1 MNRTEI
7 IHGIALKRVPHI
19 GDVLAK
25 QLLSYCGSTSEVFKQ
40 KKNSLLKIPGLGQK
54 SVESILAFK
63 DFDTIENELVWAESK
78 GIKPLFYLDPAYPF
92 RLKDCEDSP
101 FFIFVKGETDLNN
114 TKVLSIVGT
123 RNASPYGKEFCRD
136 LALALKD
143 TNCLLVSGLA
153 YGIDTCVHKEALKN
167 ELPTAAVLAHGL
179 KYISPNGNRNLAKEM
194 LAHQGCLITEH
205 FSDDPPQPENFPKRN
220 RIVAGMCDGLIIVE
234 SGIRGGSMI
243 TAELA
248 WGYNRELF
256 ALPGRINDPYSLG
269 CNKLIHNT
277 RAICIESPDKLVEY
291 LGWKKNEKADSKPK
305 LIPTDLSES
314 EKKIYAHLRNGE
326 KQIDDLHF
334 LTGIALSSLS
344 MVLLDLE
351 FKGLVHSLPGK
362 KYKLIL

>member
-7 IHGIALKRVPHI
+7 IYGIALKRVPHI

-25 QLLSYCGSTSEVFKQ
+25 QLLSYCGSTIEIFKQ
-40 KKNSLLKIPGLGQK
+40 KKSSLLKIPGLGKK
-54 SVESILAFK
+54 SVESILSFK
-63 DFDTIENELVWAESK
+63 DFDLIEKELNFAESK
-78 GIKPLFYLDPAYPF
+78 GIEAVFYLDKKYPY

-101 FFIFVKGETDLNN
+101 FFLFVKGSTDLNN
-114 TKVLSIVGT
+114 TKILSIVGT
-123 RNASPYGKEFCRD
+123 RNASAYGKEFCKE
-136 LALALKD
+136 LALKLKD

-153 YGIDTCVHKEALKN
+153 YGIDTCAHKEALKN
-167 ELPTAAVLAHGL
+167 NLPTAAVLAHGL
-179 KYISPNGNRNLAKEM
+179 KYISPQGNRNLAKEI
-194 LAHQGCLITEH
+194 LDHSGALITEH

-256 ALPGRINDPYSLG
+256 ALPGRITDPYSQG

-277 RAICIESPDKLVEY
+277 RAICIESPEKLIEY
-291 LGWKKNEKADSKPK
+291 LGWKSKEKTTKK
-305 LIPTDLSES
+305 TIPTDLSDT
-314 EKKIYAHLRNGE
+314 EKKVYAHLRNGE

-334 LTGIALSSLS
+334 LTGIALPSLS
-344 MVLLDLE
+344 MILLDME
-351 FKGLVHSLPGK
+351 FKGVVNSLPGK
-362 KYKLIL
+362 KFKLTHN